1 MLFDVREKDR
11 KFVAFE
17 DIRKDPKAHSLDTES
32 GLIQLYSPQIAGYKY
47 ADCLGHPSYFVPSE
61 GVNTKTQDTPL
72 ALMACKSRYRMHSQ
86 LDGTT
91 SHHFANIED
100 REPCW
105 INPADAKIRGIES
118 GDVVLVRNKRGAL
131 LAGAYVTDRV
141 MPGVVVVH
149 HGAWFAPMDGNG
161 RRIDVH
167 GNSNTLTMDVPTS
180 SLACGNIASTALVEV
195 VKWKGELPRV
205 YVYDQPERVLV

>member
-1 MLFDVREKDR
+1 
-11 KFVAFE
+11 
-17 DIRKDPKAHSLDTES
+17 
-32 GLIQLYSPQIAGYKY
+32 
-47 ADCLGHPSYFVPSE
+47 
-61 GVNTKTQDTPL
+61 
-72 ALMACKSRYRMHSQ
+72 MHSQ

-91 SHHFANIED
+91 SHHFVNIED

-105 INPADAKIRGIES
+105 INPTDAKTRGIES

-149 HGAWFAPMDGNG
+149 HGAWFAPMDING

-195 VKWKGELPRV
+195 EKWKGELPRV

>member
-1 MLFDVREKDR
+1 
-11 KFVAFE
+11 
-17 DIRKDPKAHSLDTES
+17 
-32 GLIQLYSPQIAGYKY
+32 
-47 ADCLGHPSYFVPSE
+47 
-61 GVNTKTQDTPL
+61 
-72 ALMACKSRYRMHSQ
+72 MHSQ

-105 INPADAKIRGIES
+105 INPTDAKTRGIES

-149 HGAWFAPMDGNG
+149 HGAWFAPMDING

-195 VKWKGELPRV
+195 EK
-205 YVYDQPERVLV
+205 